1 MPWSIESLRMNM
13 FRGTDQLNDYMLSLL
28 SRFLMYPYEVII
40 LDRPSVI
47 NDVLKGRY
55 DWMPDHLSLRRG
67 RVLIIVSRHME
78 ELKALCTSVIVP
90 QRCP

>member
-28 SRFLMYPYEVII
+28 PRFLMYPYEVII
-40 LDRPSVI
+40 LDRPNDI
-47 NDVLKGRY
+47 NDVLKEDMVGRRI
-55 DWMPDHLSLRRG
+55 DLSLRRG
-67 RVLIIVSRHME
+67 RALIIVSRHME